1 VDGTEGAELDRC
13 PTCTFESWE
22 RGGVNLQPDQLV
34 ARVERLVIGSDF
46 GADGYTT
53 VEQADE
59 LARRLELR
67 PGLRLLDL
75 GSGRGWPGLYLS
87 MQTGCRMVL
96 SDIPLDSLRR
106 ARERAERERIGARC
120 AVVVASGP
128 HLPFAGE
135 SFDAVVHTDVL
146 C

>member
-1 VDGTEGAELDRC
+1 MREAYVPGVG
-13 PTCTFESWE
+13 S
-22 RGGVNLQPDQLV
+22 GGVVNLQPEQLV
-34 ARVERLVIGSDF
+34 AQVDRLVIGSDF

-59 LARRLELR
+59 LASRLELR

-75 GSGRGWPGLYLS
+75 GCGRGWPGLYLA
-87 MQTGCRMVL
+87 MRTGCQVVL
-96 SDIPLDSLRR
+96 SDVPLDGLRSANAR
-106 ARERAERERIGARC
+106 AVRERLDARC
-120 AVVVASGP
+120 AVVAASGS

-135 SFDAVVHTDVL
+135 SFDAIVHTDVL

>member
-1 VDGTEGAELDRC
+1 VTARRRSPSAYPAHDKSADPQR
-13 PTCTFESWE
+13 
-22 RGGVNLQPDQLV
+22 LV
-34 ARVERLVIGSDF
+34 AHVERLVIGSDF

-53 VEQADE
+53 VGQADE

-75 GSGRGWPGLYLS
+75 GCGRGWPGLYLA
-87 MQTGCRMVL
+87 MRTRCQVVL
-96 SDIPLDSLRR
+96 ADVPLDGLRSAKAR
-106 ARERAERERIGARC
+106 AVRERLGARC
-120 AVVVASGP
+120 AVVAASGA

-135 SFDAVVHTDVL
+135 SFDAIVHTDVL

>member
-1 VDGTEGAELDRC
+1 VD
-13 PTCTFESWE
+13 
-22 RGGVNLQPDQLV
+22 LQPDQLV
-34 ARVERLVIGSDF
+34 ARVEKLVIGSDF

-67 PGLRLLDL
+67 AGVRLLDL

-87 MQTGCRMVL
+87 MQTGCRVVL
-96 SDIPLDSLRR
+96 SDVPLDGLRR
-106 ARERAERERIGARC
+106 ARARAVRERLGARC

-128 HLPFAGE
+128 HLPFAGK
-135 SFDAVVHTDVL
+135 SFDAVIHTDVL

>member
-1 VDGTEGAELDRC
+1 
-13 PTCTFESWE
+13 
-22 RGGVNLQPDQLV
+22 VNLRPEQV
-34 ARVERLVIGSDF
+34 AARVERLVIGSDF

-53 VEQADE
+53 VAQADE

-75 GSGRGWPGLYLS
+75 GCGSGWPGLYLS
-87 MQTGCRMVL
+87 MQTGCRVVL
-96 SDIPLDSLRR
+96 SDVPLDGLRR
-106 ARERAERERIGARC
+106 ARARAVRERLGARC
-120 AVVVASGP
+120 AVVAASGP
-128 HLPFAGE
+128 HLPFTGE

>member
-1 VDGTEGAELDRC
+1 
-13 PTCTFESWE
+13 
-22 RGGVNLQPDQLV
+22 VNLQSEQL
-34 ARVERLVIGSDF
+34 AAKVERLVIGSDF

-59 LARRLELR
+59 LARRLELH

-75 GSGRGWPGLYLS
+75 GCGSGWPGLYLA
-87 MQTGCRMVL
+87 MRTGCQVVL
-96 SDIPLDSLRR
+96 SDVPLDGLRR
-106 ARERAERERIGARC
+106 ANARAVRERLGARC
-120 AVVVASGP
+120 PVVAASGP

-135 SFDAVVHTDVL
+135 SFDAIVHTDVL

>member
-1 VDGTEGAELDRC
+1 
-13 PTCTFESWE
+13 
-22 RGGVNLQPDQLV
+22 VNLQPDQLV
-34 ARVERLVIGSDF
+34 AHVERLVIGSDF

-59 LARRLELR
+59 LTRRLELR
-67 PGLRLLDL
+67 PGGRLLDL
-75 GSGRGWPGLYLS
+75 GSGSGWPGLYLS
-87 MQTGCRMVL
+87 MQTGCDAVL
-96 SDIPLDSLRR
+96 SDVPLEGLRR
-106 ARERAERERIGARC
+106 ARERAVRERLGARC

-128 HLPFAGE
+128 RLPFAGE